1 MTWTTKA
8 PVMTKQGPENIMS
21 KPERLS
27 KEALAAETA
36 GDFWS
41 LFFTDE
47 LLRILV
53 DSTNEK
59 IEEAFL
65 KNSYSDERL
74 RTSPYISQTD
84 EVILLLY

>member
-1 MTWTTKA
+1 
-8 PVMTKQGPENIMS
+8 MTKQGPENIMS